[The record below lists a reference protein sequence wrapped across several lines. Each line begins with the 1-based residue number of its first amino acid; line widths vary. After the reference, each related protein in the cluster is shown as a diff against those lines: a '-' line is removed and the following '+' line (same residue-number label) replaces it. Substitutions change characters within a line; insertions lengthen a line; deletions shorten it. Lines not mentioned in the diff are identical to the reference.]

1 METPESEVLVS
12 ELENR
17 VDRLRALY
25 EQYFLGFEKL
35 EPLVVKKDVE
45 RRFDVLRRAQLRN
58 TALRFRFSMVQQ
70 RYNTFLS
77 YWIRICRQIEE
88 GTYKRHLMRA
98 KGKGAA
104 AANPGEEVAWEIDV
118 EFEDELAAEEAA
130 PDSDDDFDD
139 RDTDRPPPMLTSEDP
154 FAGITA
160 TATFRREPDGSFL
173 TAARQSLKAPT
184 GDFQRPKI
192 ARRDDPLSPPT
203 PLAAHAPAGPA
214 SGRLPVAAPP
224 PSTRLPVA
232 APPPSARLPVAPPAS
247 DSEQRLPR
255 VAAQGNL
262 MGGDTQPLRRVAAP
276 VIRRAELGG
285 ATPDAMPAPA
295 AKAPVAPPSATARPA
310 VRPQLTS
317 DTQREFR
324 PMPIARAVA
333 ARPAAEAPSVPKAAA
348 PASAPKAAAPA
359 SAPKAAAPAAAPRD
373 PAMSD
378 ARIRELYT
386 KYVQEKRSRNE
397 STAQITYDT
406 VAKSLRESSAK
417 LKQKH
422 GDKAVDFEVAQKD
435 GKTILKPVVR

>member
-35 EPLVVKKDVE
+35 EPLVVRKDVE

-98 KGKGAA
+98 KGKGGA

-192 ARRDDPLSPPT
+192 ARRDDPLSPAT
-203 PLAAHAPAGPA
+203 PLAAHAPVGPA

-232 APPPSARLPVAPPAS
+232 APPPSARLPVAAPE
-247 DSEQRLPR
+247 SEQRMPR

-285 ATPDAMPAPA
+285 ATPEATPVAV
-295 AKAPVAPPSATARPA
+295 AKAPPPPSSATARPA
-310 VRPQLTS
+310 VRPQISS

-333 ARPAAEAPSVPKAAA
+333 GRSPNDAAPPPPKAAA
-348 PASAPKAAAPA
+348 PAPK
-359 SAPKAAAPAAAPRD
+359 PAATTASAPRD
-373 PAMSD
+373 PAMSE

>member
-35 EPLVVKKDVE
+35 EPLVVRKDVE

-88 GTYKRHLMRA
+88 GTYKRHLMRVKA
-98 KGKGAA
+98 KGGS
-104 AANPGEEVAWEIDV
+104 AANPGDEVAWEIDV
-118 EFEDELAAEEAA
+118 EFEEEQATEEAA

-173 TAARQSLKAPT
+173 TAARASLKAPT
-184 GDFQRPKI
+184 GDFHRPKI
-192 ARRDDPLSPPT
+192 ARRDDPLSPAT
-203 PLAAHAPAGPA
+203 PRAGHVPAGPA
-214 SGRLPVAAPP
+214 SVRSPIASPASARLPLAAPP

-232 APPPSARLPVAPPAS
+232 APAPE
-247 DSEQRLPR
+247 SEQRLPR

-276 VIRRAELGG
+276 VIRRAEPAGSG
-285 ATPDAMPAPA
+285 HEAAPA
-295 AKAPVAPPSATARPA
+295 SVGKVPAAPSSATARPA
-310 VRPQLTS
+310 VRPQLNS

-324 PMPIARAVA
+324 PVPIARVVA
-333 ARPAAEAPSVPKAAA
+333 GRPPNEPAP
-348 PASAPKAAAPA
+348 APKAAA
-359 SAPKAAAPAAAPRD
+359 AAAPRD

-386 KYVQEKRSRNE
+386 KYVQEKRARNE

>member
-35 EPLVVKKDVE
+35 EPLVVRKDVE

-98 KGKGAA
+98 KGKGGS
-104 AANPGEEVAWEIDV
+104 AANTGEEVAWEIDV
-118 EFEDELAAEEAA
+118 EFEDEAAEEAA

-192 ARRDDPLSPPT
+192 ARREDPLSPAT
-203 PLAAHAPAGPA
+203 PLAAHVPAGPA

-232 APPPSARLPVAPPAS
+232 APPPSARLPVAPAAPE
-247 DSEQRLPR
+247 SEQRLPR

-276 VIRRAELGG
+276 VIRRAEVGG
-285 ATPDAMPAPA
+285 VTPEAVPVAKVPA
-295 AKAPVAPPSATARPA
+295 APSSATARPA
-310 VRPQLTS
+310 VRPQISS

-324 PMPIARAVA
+324 PMPIARVVA
-333 ARPAAEAPSVPKAAA
+333 GRPPNEPAP
-348 PASAPKAAAPA
+348 APKAAAPVA
-359 SAPKAAAPAAAPRD
+359 KPVAAAAAPRD
-373 PAMSD
+373 PAMSE